1 MANIGA
7 GVTALAVAAGAASA
21 AARIVP
27 LHYPPADRGAV
38 VDDYFGTRV
47 ADPYRWLEDIDAP
60 QTRTWLNAESAL
72 TRAYLDAI
80 PERDVLRARLQALYD
95 YQRVSVPSHEGP
107 TYVFSQ
113 NSGLQNQAVL
123 YVRNGP
129 DGTPRVLI
137 DPNALSADGTVALG
151 GGSLSRDGRLYAYAT
166 QEQGS
171 DWMTWHVRD
180 VETLQD
186 GLDTIRWAKFSGA
199 TWAVDGSGFY
209 YAAFDPGGDAA
220 KLNIVNHDQK
230 LYFHRLGTPQSAD
243 ELVYARPDHPDW
255 FIGADI
261 TEDGRYMILYTS
273 KGSRNGV
280 LYRDLHDPAAK
291 PVELFP
297 NEVAQYGVI
306 DNDGP
311 VFYVRTN
318 EDAPNAKVIAVD
330 VRQPGTRRTI
340 VPEGS
345 DALDGVSAVGGHFFL
360 SYLHDAH
367 TTVREVARDGTLVRE
382 VALPG
387 LGTAGGFGGHAQDRS
402 TYYAFTSYT
411 VPTTIYRYDLA
422 TGTSTVWHASKL
434 EFDPTRFTTEQIFAT
449 SKDGTRI
456 PVSISYM
463 KGLRRDGSAPTILN
477 GYGGFNIPVTPGFS
491 PATILW
497 LELGGVAA
505 VANLRGGSEYGEA
518 WHQAGML
525 DKKQNVFDDFF
536 AAAQAL
542 VDGGYTSAPK
552 LAISGGSNGGLL
564 VAAAM
569 TQHPERFG
577 AVVASVGVLDMLRY
591 QLFTVGRAWVPEYG
605 DAQASEHEFATLYA
619 YSPLHRLRAGV
630 HYPATLIV
638 TGDHDDRVFPA
649 HSFKFAAEL
658 QHDQAGMA
666 PVLLLV
672 DLKSGHGGGK
682 PLSKALDNVA
692 DQYAFL
698 LENLGARTGQ
708 R

>member
-1 MANIGA
+1 MAKIQA
-7 GVTALAVAAGAASA
+7 GVAAFAVAAGAAA
-21 AARIVP
+21 AVAGAER
-27 LHYPPADRGAV
+27 LAYPPAERGAV
-38 VDDYFGTRV
+38 VDTYFGTRV

-60 QTRTWLNAESAL
+60 QTRAWLHAESAL
-72 TRAYLDAI
+72 TRSYLDAI
-80 PERDVLRARLQALYD
+80 PERAALRARLGVLYD
-95 YQRVSVPSHEGP
+95 YERISAPSHEAH

-113 NSGLQNQAVL
+113 NTGLQNQAVV

-129 DGTPRVLI
+129 DGDPRVLI
-137 DPNALSADGTVALG
+137 DPNTLSADGTVALG

-166 QEQGS
+166 QQRGS

-180 VETLQD
+180 VATLAD
-186 GLDTIRWAKFSGA
+186 LPDTIHWSKFSGA
-199 TWAVDGSGFY
+199 SWAIDGSGFY
-209 YAAFDPGGDAA
+209 YAAYDPADES
-220 KLNIVNHDQK
+220 KLNIVNRDQK
-230 LYFHRLGTPQSAD
+230 IFFHRLGTPQSAD
-243 ELVYARPDHPDW
+243 ELVYARPDHPEW
-255 FIGADI
+255 FLGADV
-261 TEDGRYMILYTS
+261 TEDGRYLILYAS
-273 KGSRNGV
+273 KGSRNAV
-280 LYRDLHDPAAK
+280 LYRDLHGGAAQ

-297 NEVAQYGVI
+297 NEVASYGVV

-318 EDAPNAKVIAVD
+318 EDAPNAKLIAID
-330 VRQPGTRRTI
+330 VRDPGRRRTI
-340 VPEGS
+340 VPQGP
-345 DALDGVSAVGGHFFL
+345 DALDGVSSVGGHFFL

-367 TTVREVARDGTLVRE
+367 TVVKEVDRNGKPVRQI
-382 VALPG
+382 ALPG
-387 LGTAGGFGGHAQDRS
+387 LGTAGGFGGHAADRY

-411 VPTTIYRYDLA
+411 TPTTIYRYDIA
-422 TGTSTVWHASKL
+422 SGASTIYYAPKL
-434 EFDPTRFTTEQIFAT
+434 TFDPSRFTTEQIFAT
-449 SKDGTRI
+449 SPDGTRI
-456 PVSISYM
+456 PVWISYA
-463 KGLRRDGSAPTILN
+463 KGLRRDGSAPAILS
-477 GYGGFNIPVTPGFS
+477 GYGGFNIPVTPAFS
-491 PATILW
+491 PSFALW
-497 LELGGVAA
+497 LEHGGVYA

-542 VDGGYTSAPK
+542 VDGGYTSTPR

-577 AVVASVGVLDMLRY
+577 AVVANVGVLDMLRY
-591 QLFTVGRAWVPEYG
+591 QNFTVGRAWVPEYG
-605 DAQASEHEFATLYA
+605 DATASAAEFATLYA

-638 TGDHDDRVFPA
+638 TGDHDDRVYPA

-658 QHDQAGMA
+658 QHDQGGPA

-672 DLKSGHGGGK
+672 DLDAGHGAGK
-682 PLSKALDNVA
+682 PLSKALDNIA

-698 LENLGARTGQ
+698 LENLGVRGTG